1 MFKKRLDTLKKVL
14 RYMKRYI
21 PILVVSLLFS
31 IVTVAMTLY
40 FPILTGDAID
50 VIVEKG
56 KVSFG
61 HAKILASITDYAAQV
76 ILAKKIAKDKLIV
89 LCRMQVLEGEGRY
102 EKIFITDPPTHIYQ
116 YVDRIQCWKNGKKP
130 TGSSAQGYCWLV
142 WDRKNPTPAPVLHW
156 LRRSDKQS

>member
-56 KVSFG
+56 KVDFDAIG
-61 HAKILASITDYAAQV
+61 HIKI
-76 ILAKKIAKDKLIV
+76 
-89 LCRMQVLEGEGRY
+89 
-102 EKIFITDPPTHIYQ
+102 
-116 YVDRIQCWKNGKKP
+116 
-130 TGSSAQGYCWLV
+130 
-142 WDRKNPTPAPVLHW
+142 
-156 LRRSDKQS
+156 